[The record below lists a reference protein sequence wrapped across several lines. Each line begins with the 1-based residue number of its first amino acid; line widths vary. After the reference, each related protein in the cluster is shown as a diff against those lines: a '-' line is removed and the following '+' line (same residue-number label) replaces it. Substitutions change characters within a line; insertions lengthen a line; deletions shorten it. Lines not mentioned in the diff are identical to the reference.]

1 MMEEEAQAAAAEQQ
15 LEWAMEV
22 MVLVVAVM
30 VLQGRAAV
38 RMAAVEQQHGQS
50 TEVYNFIQTRC
61 VLKVNLIKFI
71 HSLHHTYH
79 LHFTQSTN

>member
-30 VLQGRAAV
+30 VLQGQAAV

-50 TEVYNFIQTRC
+50 TEVY
-61 VLKVNLIKFI
+61 KFYTI
-71 HSLHHTYH
+71 IYALRI
-79 LHFTQSTN
+79 